1 MSFDIIL
8 HPGTNPSLVT
18 KKTYVLG
25 KWLNPSFSFICM
37 DEIVSD
43 GGIVSTYRVTL
54 RIKWD
59 NIGKVLNILY
69 DTLEF
74 TQYCVLVPF

>member
-1 MSFDIIL
+1 
-8 HPGTNPSLVT
+8 
-18 KKTYVLG
+18 
-25 KWLNPSFSFICM
+25 M